1 MADPGAVERN
11 VMYADIALQ
20 RASQRN
26 GGQSAVPTV
35 PSSVTGADAVPSQA
49 VNTTNPYGGE

>member
-26 GGQSAVPTV
+26 GGQNAV

-49 VNTTNPYGGE
+49 VNTTNPPNGGE